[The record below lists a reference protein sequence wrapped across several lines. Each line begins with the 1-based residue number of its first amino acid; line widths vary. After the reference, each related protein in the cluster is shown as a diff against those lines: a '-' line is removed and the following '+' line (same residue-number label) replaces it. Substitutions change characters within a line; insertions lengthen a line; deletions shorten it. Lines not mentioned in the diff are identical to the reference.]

1 MLCRTGCTTCCCSGF
16 VSLDGLR
23 TDSNCFGSVGCVG
36 DCIGCVVE
44 CVAGCVAGCF
54 AGCVVGFAGCVV
66 GYYAGYV
73 GYAGYAGYVGC
84 VGYAGYAGY
93 VGCVEWYC
101 TGCTVVRCIFVD
113 GVMENLR

>member
-36 DCIGCVVE
+36 NCIG
-44 CVAGCVAGCF
+44 CVAGCVVGF
-54 AGCVVGFAGCVV
+54 AGFVVGFAGCVV
-66 GYYAGYV
+66 GY
-73 GYAGYAGYVGC
+73 YAGYVGC

-113 GVMENLR
+113 GVTENWR

>member
-44 CVAGCVAGCF
+44 CVAGCV
-54 AGCVVGFAGCVV
+54 VGFAGCVV

-73 GYAGYAGYVGC
+73 GC

-93 VGCVEWYC
+93 AGYVGYVEWYC

-113 GVMENLR
+113 GVTEN